1 MISAEKPVID
11 LSELSQL
18 LEGLT
23 FQKWKEM
30 EGGLKIF
37 ARIVIL

>member
-1 MISAEKPVID
+1 MISAEKAVID

-23 FQKWKEM
+23 VQKWKEM
-30 EGGLKIF
+30 EGGLNIF